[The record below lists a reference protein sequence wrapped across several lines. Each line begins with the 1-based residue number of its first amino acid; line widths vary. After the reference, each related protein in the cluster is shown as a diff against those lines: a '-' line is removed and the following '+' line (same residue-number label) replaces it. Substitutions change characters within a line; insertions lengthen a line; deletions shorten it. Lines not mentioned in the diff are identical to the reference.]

1 MQIEDR
7 VMDSQE
13 RIGFLL
19 RSLYAGCGYSRYRM
33 SKFEEYD
40 LYSRNKDFL
49 FSEGVI
55 TFTDPNGRLMAL
67 KPDVTLSIVK
77 NTRDIPG
84 TLQKLYYHENVYR
97 VASAEDGFREMTQV
111 GLECMGSVDSAC
123 VAEVLKLAAESLKI
137 CSEEYVLE
145 ISHLGLLGAFVDA
158 IASDDRMREELL
170 QCVTEKNLHGI
181 TRTCTQYGLAESAA
195 EPLRQLLSLY
205 GTPRSVM
212 PKIRTLAEENGAAEF
227 AEELGQAAAAFAGS
241 GEENR
246 IRIDFSASGDVK
258 YYNGIAFKG
267 FISGIPGSVLSGGQY
282 DHLMRRMGRKDRAIG
297 FAVFLN
303 MMERLTEE
311 AGKDA

>member
-7 VMDSQE
+7 VIDSQE

-55 TFTDPNGRLMAL
+55 TFTDTNGRLMAL

-77 NTRDIPG
+77 NTRDLAG
-84 TLQKLYYHENVYR
+84 AVQKLYYHENVYR

-111 GLECMGSVDSAC
+111 GVECMGEVDSAC
-123 VAEVLKLAAESLKI
+123 VAEVLKLAAESLRL

-145 ISHLGLLGAFVDA
+145 ISHLGMLGAFVDA
-158 IASDDRMREELL
+158 IASDGKMRDELL

-181 TRTCTQYGLAESAA
+181 SRVCREYGRDESAGEA
-195 EPLRQLLSLY
+195 LRQLVSLY
-205 GTPRSVM
+205 GSPKAVM
-212 PKIRTLAEENGAAEF
+212 PKIRALAEENGAADF
-227 AEELGQAAAAFAGS
+227 AEELGRAAAAFAGS
-241 GEENR
+241 EAEGR

-267 FISGIPGSVLSGGQY
+267 FISGIPESVLSGGQY
-282 DHLMRRMGRKDRAIG
+282 DRLMRRMGRRDRAVG

-303 MMERLTEE
+303 MLERLKEGERT
-311 AGKDA
+311 DD

>member
-19 RSLYAGCGYSRYRM
+19 RGLYAGRGYSRYRM

-49 FSEGVI
+49 FSDGVI
-55 TFTDPNGRLMAL
+55 TFTDTNGRLMAL

-77 NTRDIPG
+77 NTRDVPG

-111 GLECMGSVDSAC
+111 GVECMGSVDSAC
-123 VAEVLKLAAESLKI
+123 VAEVLKLAAESLRL
-137 CSEEYVLE
+137 CSEEFVLE
-145 ISHLGLLGAFVDA
+145 ISHLGILGAFTDA
-158 IASDDRMREELL
+158 VAADEEMRRKLL
-170 QCVTEKNLHGI
+170 QCVTEKNAHGI
-181 TRTCTQYGLAESAA
+181 TLLCREAGLPDSAG
-195 EPLRQLLSLY
+195 EPLRQLTALY

-212 PKIRTLAEENGAAEF
+212 PRIRKLAEENGAAEY
-227 AEELGQAAAAFAGS
+227 AEELARAAAAFAGS
-241 GEENR
+241 ETEDR

-282 DHLMRRMGRKDRAIG
+282 DRLMRRMGRKDLAIG

-303 MMERLTEE
+303 MLERLAEGGRT
-311 AGKDA
+311 DD